1 MNWTEK
7 SYEIADEVM
16 KRHKGKELR
25 EMLAKAAFM
34 GMEFECDQCLHLK
47 GHETK
52 TELQFSNVFILS
64 GV

>member
-34 GMEFECDQCLHLK
+34 GMEFECDQCLHLNEETH
-47 GHETK
+47 GHSSCSK
-52 TELQFSNVFILS
+52 SQ
-64 GV
+64 